1 PPSSRSST
9 TCARTRGFS
18 GCCRRGARDEQGV
31 ADAAGRPGRG
41 RAGAAGA
48 RGAAGDHLQ
57 GPPRAPLTIV
67 EYGDY
72 ECPRSGRAHA
82 VLQIV
87 LHELGDGARFVFRNF
102 PLTDPHPRA
111 QPAAEA
117 AESVAAHGGE
127 DAFWAMHDI
136 LFSNQDALETDDL
149 IAYAEAV
156 AADPQTVADDLAT
169 RAFADR

>member
-1 PPSSRSST
+1 MSKVSLTPPV
-9 TCARTRGFS
+9 G
-18 GCCRRGARDEQGV
+18 
-31 ADAAGRPGRG
+31 P
-41 RAGAAGA
+41 
-48 RGAAGDHLQ
+48 GDHVQ

-87 LHELGDGARFVFRNF
+87 LHELGDDARFVFRNF

-136 LFSNQDALETDDL
+136 LFSTRTRSRPTISSPMPRRSPPIRRPSPTTWRRAPSP
-149 IAYAEAV
+149 IAS
-156 AADPQTVADDLAT
+156 AAMSAAACTAASTARRPSS
-169 RAFADR
+169 